1 MTAIFIFFFIIFI
14 YLSFTFFISYYYT
27 YNFFAFSNFSVKKNY
42 KQIFFDNINFSEEYK
57 SINSFKNV
65 SNNFIVSFKKKII
78 FFFDTKI
85 TNFIKLKQGISNY
98 ENVFFFSNK
107 NYFYQISSKFSNDW
121 YYNDYKILII
131 LFIVSFSLSFIIF
144 ILSNI
149 IGNSPTIY
157 FERAKFSVYE
167 CGFQPFERIDK
178 CQIFIFYRLAIF
190 FIIFEAELIFLFP
203 WAINVCEYSLFSIE
217 YFYNAFFFIFILF
230 FGFFYEIKNKALD
243 F

>member
-1 MTAIFIFFFIIFI
+1 MIAIFIFFFIIFI

-85 TNFIKLKQGISNY
+85 TNFIKIKQGISNY

-107 NYFYQISSKFSNDW
+107 NYFYQISSKFSND
-121 YYNDYKILII
+121 
-131 LFIVSFSLSFIIF
+131 
-144 ILSNI
+144 
-149 IGNSPTIY
+149 
-157 FERAKFSVYE
+157 
-167 CGFQPFERIDK
+167 
-178 CQIFIFYRLAIF
+178 
-190 FIIFEAELIFLFP
+190 
-203 WAINVCEYSLFSIE
+203 
-217 YFYNAFFFIFILF
+217 
-230 FGFFYEIKNKALD
+230 
-243 F
+243 